1 MKLRAGEL
9 EKLTGPKKIITPEEG
24 RHKPKPER
32 RMRFPRLSAFAIA
45 LLASIS
51 AMKDARADEPAS
63 PPAATAPAEAQSN
76 PQQGTSSQYERSED
90 APTNLDTSSY
100 AEQENEQQPEDRLF
114 FSNFEFEPLGEPRSI
129 YDDPQSQL
137 FSPILVSPRTRG
149 ITDND
154 WNMGGALFFT
164 EAGGGPLVHTEY
176 RNVFYGRAGNI
187 WINGLAVPFGGIL
200 VTPEANVWRF
210 GFRYFGTLYG
220 VGNLPSYLF
229 SAHTAAFKFSFPFSL
244 DSSHDYRKLRLNFG
258 MSGGGAFDYPNFMDY
273 HFNMVPGISLRL
285 SGYPDSR
292 FSYALYGLSTF
303 YFCAPTPP
311 ETAYIGRFEPFF
323 QHAEVGFTAK
333 IFQDFNIG
341 AFAQFGGLDNIY
353 ALRGSWEWDINN
365 QVRGLLFVELG
376 ADHSTGPFESV
387 FGPFL
392 NIGARITYGG
402 EHMNSTNSSSYSNRG
417 DFTTEDAEIIIPG
430 RGSGLYGFGRS
441 GDASW
446 DIPINRAKS
455 RLLSSSSFDD
465 FAASYAD
472 ASFDEKLKVG
482 QFLTAFLGQV
492 AYANGVP
499 EALFNGDI
507 LNSELE
513 RVASASLD
521 DILTWMQ
528 SYMTWYNSHSSGD
541 QMPNELRSGIAVCSG
556 IHWLAARFFA
566 QNGID
571 AAAVGGI
578 NTDGGP
584 HVVTV
589 IRNEGRYILIDYGK
603 LYQANDFRSVLR
615 EYGRARGIPSFRVYV
630 FGPDHFVGVER
641 TAEGRLME
649 AVIGLD
655 NEQITRGYVLGIEQ

>member
-9 EKLTGPKKIITPEEG
+9 EKLTGPRKIITPEEA
-24 RHKPKPER
+24 RHKKPEPER
-32 RMRFPRLSAFAIA
+32 RIRFPRLSAFTIA

-51 AMKDARADEPAS
+51 AMKEARADEPN

-76 PQQGTSSQYERSED
+76 PQQETSNPYERPGD
-90 APTNLDTSSY
+90 APTNPDTSPYSN
-100 AEQENEQQPEDRLF
+100 QENEQPPDDRLLF
-114 FSNFEFEPLGEPRSI
+114 TNFEFEPMGTPRSL
-129 YDDPQSQL
+129 YDDPAARL
-137 FSPILVSPRTRG
+137 ILPEGLVRSRG
-149 ITDND
+149 ISNND
-154 WNMGGALFFT
+154 WDMGGALIGN
-164 EAGGGPLVHTEY
+164 EAGMGLRAHASWRDIITMD
-176 RNVFYGRAGNI
+176 AGNI
-187 WINGLAVPFGGIL
+187 WLNGVAIPYGGFAASGE
-200 VTPEANVWRF
+200 VNAWRF
-210 GFRYFGTLYG
+210 GLRGFANAHG
-220 VGNLPSYLF
+220 VGNLPSYFFASL
-229 SAHTAAFKFSFPFSL
+229 AAALKFSFPFQL
-244 DSSHDYRKLRLNFG
+244 DSSNDSRTLRLNLG
-258 MSGGGAFDYPNFMDY
+258 MTGGGAFDAPNFMDY

-303 YFCAPTPP
+303 YFCAPMPQQ
-311 ETAYIGRFEPFF
+311 TAYIGFFEPFF
-323 QHAEVGFTAK
+323 QHAEVGFTAR
-333 IFQDFNIG
+333 IFQDFNLG

-353 ALRGSWEWDINN
+353 AFRGSWDWDIND
-365 QVRGLLFVELG
+365 QVRGLLFLELG

-392 NIGARITYGG
+392 AIGARITYGG
-402 EHMNSTNSSSYSNRG
+402 EHMNSTNSSSYSNHG

-430 RGSGLYGFGRS
+430 SGSGLYGFGRS

-455 RLLSSSSFDD
+455 RILSSSSFDD

-472 ASFDEKLKVG
+472 ASFEEKLKVG

-507 LNSELE
+507 FSSELE

-521 DILTWMQ
+521 DIMSWMQ
-528 SYMTWYNSHSSGD
+528 SYITWYNSHSSGD
-541 QMPNELRSGIAVCSG
+541 QMPDELQSGIAVCAG

-566 QNGID
+566 ENGID

-589 IRNEGRYILIDYGK
+589 IRNEGKYILIDYGK

-641 TAEGRLME
+641 TAEGRLVE
-649 AVIGLD
+649 AVMGLD
-655 NEQITRGYVLGIEQ
+655 NEQITRGYVLGIE